1 MRRVLIVMVAAGA
14 AAALLVLGMR
24 ARLEARYRAVEIVLD
39 GDDWVGLIRREGAR
53 VEDVLVA
60 LRQRGATSV
69 ALGDNTLKRLA
80 DEGVVSYASGGTL
93 TALARLAP
101 LDGPLARVQQAGT
114 LRTDAVYVTGPPDG
128 LDFVR
133 ERLQALLGLSR
144 VRAPEG
150 ALEVLGTQIDLEEMG
165 LGFRPVDAAAVR
177 AAGLGVVLRP
187 RNHRSLTPKSLRVLA
202 DSYARTAPEP
212 TLIFALTEVQGYE
225 ELVPAA
231 AEEYRRIGARF
242 GRIEVFT
249 ARRKQKGE
257 DQLTALMRPSVI
269 RVFSITPE
277 ELVIL
282 RAEEAAARFVR
293 AAQERNIRILYVRP
307 LLSTPAGEPA
317 LETNLRLVETVTK
330 DLRRLGLVP
339 QRARPMPP
347 LEVPAPLVMLVA
359 VGAAALALVALTDLA
374 RAVGLP
380 VPAALVWAILAA
392 AALGTAAAGI
402 TRFDTVWRQ
411 LLALGTASAAAAGAT
426 AWALPSGPVRRPAV
440 AGWLTLIRAV
450 GLASLAGVFVA
461 ALLSQWPFMLAFS
474 TFLGVKA
481 AHVAPVALVA
491 LWLGFDRHGRGD
503 WQDTVRDLG
512 VWIGRPLRLGSALA
526 VLVVGLAGVM
536 LLARTGNIS
545 LPLLGA
551 EQQLR
556 TVLESVLVARPR
568 TKEFLVGYPALVL
581 AGAAAG
587 LGWRPAAVA
596 LAALGTVG
604 AAGVI
609 NSFSHLH
616 TPLVYTV
623 WRTANALVL
632 GAALAVPG
640 VMVLLWLARRP
651 ARS

>member
-1 MRRVLIVMVAAGA
+1 MRRVLVVIVAAGA
-14 AAALLVLGMR
+14 VAALVVLGMR

-39 GDDWVGLIRREGAR
+39 GDDWIGLIRREGAR
-53 VEDVLVA
+53 VDEVLAA

-80 DEGVVSYASGGTL
+80 DEGLVSYASGGTL
-93 TALARLAP
+93 TAQARLVA
-101 LDGPLARVQQAGT
+101 LNGPLARLQRAGS
-114 LRTDAVYVTGPPDG
+114 LRADAVYVTGPPDA
-128 LDFVR
+128 LDFVH
-133 ERLQALLGLSR
+133 ERLQAMLGPSR
-144 VRAPEG
+144 VRAAEG
-150 ALEVLGTQIDLEEMG
+150 VLEVLGTQLDLEEMG
-165 LGFRPVDAAAVR
+165 LGFRPADAAALR
-177 AAGLGVVLRP
+177 DAGLGVVLRP
-187 RNHRSLTPKSLRVLA
+187 RNHRALTPESLRILA
-202 DSYARTAPEP
+202 ESYARTAPEP

-257 DQLTALMRPSVI
+257 DHLTALLQPSVI

-277 ELVIL
+277 ELVVL

-307 LLSTPAGEPA
+307 LLSTPAGKPA
-317 LETNLRLVETVTK
+317 LETNLRLVEMVSK
-330 DLRRLGLVP
+330 GLRGLGLTP
-339 QRARPMPP
+339 QRARPLPP
-347 LEVPAPLVMLVA
+347 LEVPAPLVWAVA
-359 VGAAALALVALTDLA
+359 LGATALALLAVTDLA

-380 VPAALVWAILAA
+380 VPAVLVWATLAA
-392 AALGTAAAGI
+392 AVLGTAAAGI

-411 LLALGTASAAAAGAT
+411 LLALATASAAAAGAT
-426 AWALPSGPVRRPAV
+426 VWSLPPATPRAGA
-440 AGWLTLIRAV
+440 AGWLTLLRAV

-461 ALLSQWPFMLAFS
+461 ALLSQWSFMLAFS

-481 AHVAPVALVA
+481 AHIAPVALVA
-491 LWLGFDRHGRGD
+491 LWLGFDRRGRGD

-512 VWIGRPLRLGSALA
+512 IWIGRPLRLGSALA
-526 VLVVGLAGVM
+526 VLIMGLAAVM

-545 LPLLGA
+545 LPLVGA

-581 AGAAAG
+581 AGTAAG

-596 LAALGTVG
+596 LAAVGTIG
-604 AAGVI
+604 TAGVI

-616 TPLVYTV
+616 TPLIYTI

-640 VMVLLWLARRP
+640 VLVLLWLARRP